1 MLLIV
6 ANPIQIENR
15 RRNSFSA
22 RRHSKKQAHPQNCK
36 RISNDPAKQLITN
49 ISLTKHYYGGL
60 LNIFSSHRQNKT
72 TYVVIFLVPY
82 YNRRQVYTSSIVIR
96 YFFSEIQIVL
106 KFDRYLHSSA
116 DFRNSVFEKKLMLT
130 ANIVFVAFEFKFG
143 YNGVLNI

>member
-1 MLLIV
+1 M
-6 ANPIQIENR
+6 
-15 RRNSFSA
+15 
-22 RRHSKKQAHPQNCK
+22 
-36 RISNDPAKQLITN
+36 
-49 ISLTKHYYGGL
+49 
-60 LNIFSSHRQNKT
+60 
-72 TYVVIFLVPY
+72 PY

-143 YNGVLNI
+143 YSGVLNIYIWKYAANIFIIFLQILSTHHN